1 MTSKKGISL
10 TIGILAAI
18 TIASFMF
25 WFIPENNEMVFVISD
40 FESHLDQVKDVH
52 GVIKEG
58 TDSKFEKLLNEEIS
72 PQEYIEAAEMS
83 SSQIKLH
90 IMQLVESKATVEWQ
104 ESYINYIE
112 SLKQYNSYL
121 RETMVAATMIEEDIE
136 STEIEKIFDQIKEFK
151 ENSESLILR
160 SENTRP
166 GL

>member
-40 FESHLDQVKDVH
+40 FESHLDRVKDVH

-58 TDSKFEKLLNEEIS
+58 IDSKFQKLLNEEIS
-72 PQEYIEAAEMS
+72 PQEYIEAVEMS
-83 SSQIKLH
+83 SSQIKSH
-90 IMQLVESKATVEWQ
+90 IMQLVESKATVEWH

-121 RETMVAATMIEEDIE
+121 RETIVVATLMEEGME
-136 STEIEKIFDQIKEFK
+136 SVESGKIFDQIKEFK

-160 SENTRP
+160 SDNTRP

>member
-1 MTSKKGISL
+1 MTSKKGVSL

-25 WFIPENNEMVFVISD
+25 WVIPKNNEMVFVISD
-40 FESHLDQVKDVH
+40 FESHFDRVKDVH

-58 TDSKFEKLLNEEIS
+58 TDSKFQKLLNEEIS

-83 SSQIKLH
+83 SSQIKSH
-90 IMQLVESKATVEWQ
+90 IIQLVESKATVEWQ

-112 SLKQYNSYL
+112 SLKHYNSYL
-121 RETMVAATMIEEDIE
+121 RETIIAATMMEEGIE
-136 STEIEKIFDQIKEFK
+136 STEIEKIFEQIKEFK
-151 ENSESLILR
+151 ENSESLIFR
-160 SENTRP
+160 SDNARP